1 MGGGT
6 YSFDVARQARSSRTN
21 QAFDYQGYTGDG
33 QAQAGKQEVHPL
45 LNVYGRVREC
55 MNDQCVV
62 VAMDV
67 TRSRGEDA
75 KVVYRKLPTLIGWL
89 EMQGYLPGA
98 GINLCAIGD
107 ATVDKAPIQ
116 VSQWER
122 DNRLDEALG
131 KFWLEE
137 GGGGTGEESYELAA
151 YYFAHRTR
159 IRINE
164 EGKKGYFFFVGDE
177 GFYPKV
183 SRDAVKRF
191 LGVDLPEDIPSD
203 EVFRALQARF
213 HVFFIYPK
221 KSLAE
226 RRADIDAEMA
236 QRVRNAGG
244 QYDDVDVRVSL
255 LWDTRDDL
263 DLHVIT
269 PDGEEIYYGHKFSR
283 CGGALDVDR
292 NVRGEDP
299 KPVENVRWPK
309 GGAPAGHYRV
319 YVQNFRFHERKP
331 APVNF
336 RVEMD
341 VNGKISHYDGTIS
354 SRGETGSD
362 SDHPVA
368 EFSFDP
374 TSRPLPA
381 GSPDPY
387 AAYDE
392 AVILKQWQS
401 VLPAEQ
407 ILPLDDPGD
416 IIEVIV
422 GAIGLTEQR
431 TNLDAYLDALETPAG
446 HTETEQ
452 RPGRRA
458 QIARTLGNLAAGA
471 LPKVSFSFGD

>member
-1 MGGGT
+1 MGGGS
-6 YSFDVARQARSSRTN
+6 YSFDVAREVRSSSASR
-21 QAFDYQGYTGDG
+21 AFDYQGYTGASQG
-33 QAQAGKQEVHPL
+33 PAAQREVHPL
-45 LNVYGRVREC
+45 LNVYGRTREC

-75 KVVYRKLPTLIGWL
+75 KVVYQKLPTLIGWL

-98 GINLCAIGD
+98 AISLCAIGD

-164 EGKKGYFFFVGDE
+164 EGKKGYFFFIGDE

-183 SRDAVKRF
+183 SRDAAKRF
-191 LGVDLPEDIPSD
+191 LGVDLPADLPSD
-203 EVFRALQARF
+203 EVFRELQKRF

-221 KSLAE
+221 KTLAE

-269 PDGEEIYYGHKFSR
+269 PGGEEIYYGHKFSR

-309 GGAPAGHYRV
+309 GGAPAGEYQV
-319 YVQNFRFHERKP
+319 YVQNFRFHEHKP
-331 APVNF
+331 APVTF

-341 VNGKISHYDGTIS
+341 VNGKISHYQGTL
-354 SRGETGSD
+354 SRKGETGTD
-362 SDHPVA
+362 SNHQVA
-368 EFSFDP
+368 RFRFDP
-374 TSRPLPA
+374 ADRPWTA
-381 GSPDPY
+381 GAPDPY
-387 AAYDE
+387 ANYDE
-392 AVILKQWQS
+392 AVILKQWHS
-401 VLPAEQ
+401 VLPEDH
-407 ILPLDDPGD
+407 ILPLDEPAD

-431 TNLDAYLDALETPAG
+431 TNLDAYLDALEAPVPESVQ
-446 HTETEQ
+446 TERQ
-452 RPGRRA
+452 HPGRRA
-458 QIARTLGNLAAGA
+458 QIARALGNLAAGA
-471 LPKVSFSFGD
+471 LPKVSFSF

>member
-6 YSFDVARQARSSRTN
+6 YSFDVAREARSSSTN
-21 QAFDYQGYTGDG
+21 RAFDYQGYTGG
-33 QAQAGKQEVHPL
+33 VQGPGARREVHPL
-45 LNVYGRVREC
+45 LNVYGRTREC

-75 KVVYRKLPTLIGWL
+75 KVVYQKLPTLIGWL

-98 GINLCAIGD
+98 GISLCAIGD

-151 YYFAHRTR
+151 YYFAQRAR

-183 SRDAVKRF
+183 SRDAAKRF
-191 LGVDLPEDIPSD
+191 LGVELPADIPSD
-203 EVFRALQARF
+203 EVFRALQERF

-221 KSLAE
+221 KTLAE

-236 QRVRNAGG
+236 QRVRSAGG
-244 QYDDVDVRVSL
+244 QYDEVDVRVSL

-263 DLHVIT
+263 DLHVIG
-269 PDGEEIYYGHKFSR
+269 PSGEEIYYGHKFSR

-299 KPVENVRWPK
+299 KPVENVRWAK
-309 GGAPAGHYRV
+309 GQAPTGRYQV
-319 YVQNFRFHERKP
+319 YVQNFRFHEHKP
-331 APVNF
+331 APVSF
-336 RVEMD
+336 RVETD
-341 VNGKISHYDGTIS
+341 VGGKISHYQGAIS
-354 SRGETGSD
+354 PKLQTGSD
-362 SDHPVA
+362 SDHPVIG
-368 EFSFDP
+368 FDFVP
-374 TSRPLPA
+374 TDRPIAA
-381 GSPDPY
+381 GAADPY
-387 AAYDE
+387 ANYDE
-392 AVILKQWQS
+392 AVILKQWHS
-401 VLPAEQ
+401 VLPEDH
-407 ILPLDDPGD
+407 ILPLDDPSD

-422 GAIGLTEQR
+422 GAIGLSEQR
-431 TNLDAYLDALETPAG
+431 TNLDSYLDALETPAPA
-446 HTETEQ
+446 TAER
-452 RPGRRA
+452 RPERRA

-471 LPKVSFSFGD
+471 LPRVDFAFGD